1 MLHAAQALLREEDL
15 RYRKHASVHAAFGE
29 YFAKTGRIDPRYH
42 RWLPSMIASGATTT
56 LMPRSIGRRLPT
68 GLTRPGSFS
77 GKPDAFSRSKPH
89 DRPFPIHAP
98 RVGADPAKREVQAV
112 QDYDIPAEAIE
123 RALASTRIESMK
135 WKTVD
140 FLDCAKD
147 SLALAIEMFNRPA
160 DTGRVKAVLLLLN
173 RSFEMPLKAIVLE
186 KTGRIRGKRE
196 KYNYFLAVIAW
207 NA

>member
-1 MLHAAQALLREEDL
+1 
-15 RYRKHASVHAAFGE
+15 
-29 YFAKTGRIDPRYH
+29 
-42 RWLPSMIASGATTT
+42 
-56 LMPRSIGRRLPT
+56 
-68 GLTRPGSFS
+68 
-77 GKPDAFSRSKPH
+77 
-89 DRPFPIHAP
+89 
-98 RVGADPAKREVQAV
+98 
-112 QDYDIPAEAIE
+112 
-123 RALASTRIESMK
+123 MK